1 MLGEELDKR
10 VDESY
15 EGKTESSKE
24 KVMFTYLLLENNDIS
39 YVELYVSD
47 NKREWIRNDL
57 KQVIW
62 WKFYMFHVFI
72 RW

>member
-1 MLGEELDKR
+1 VLGEELDKR

-47 NKREWIRNDL
+47 NKRE
-57 KQVIW
+57 
-62 WKFYMFHVFI
+62 
-72 RW
+72 